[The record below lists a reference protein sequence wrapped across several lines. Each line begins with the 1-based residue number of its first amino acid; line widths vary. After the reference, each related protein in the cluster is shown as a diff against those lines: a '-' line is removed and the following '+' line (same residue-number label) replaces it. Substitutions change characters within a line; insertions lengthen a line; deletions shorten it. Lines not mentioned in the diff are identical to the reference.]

1 MRVIH
6 IFSALYQG
14 GAESQL
20 ERLIYASDNIEHIV
34 ISLSNVRTN
43 LSNRLEERGVLV
55 IYCGIGY
62 NPVGIFK
69 LRKILKKKIIPDT
82 VVQCWMYHAN
92 LIGWLSLVGVKVPI
106 FWNIRRSVIPNGFT
120 GLVSMVSSIIS
131 WFSKVKIFCNS
142 KSGIDSHIKSG
153 YCKEKFAYVPNG
165 FFKPS
170 KVFDISAYESTINSN
185 NINICCVG
193 RFHHD
198 KGQDLLLDAICLIKD
213 ELGESLWN
221 RVRFYFIGR
230 GFRESKKIK
239 SIVQEY
245 DLSENVFFLGEL
257 GDVDNILRRMDI
269 FCLPSRTE
277 GFPNVLV
284 EAMFAGLP
292 CVSTNVGDVKEILPE
307 NNVIVKPKSSSELAF
322 GMLSLINATDEVRN
336 EIGQKN
342 REYVNRN
349 FDIHITSSIYFE
361 NYQKVLISNLNR
373 GQNDCKK

>member
-1 MRVIH
+1 M
-6 IFSALYQG
+6 
-14 GAESQL
+14 
-20 ERLIYASDNIEHIV
+20 
-34 ISLSNVRTN
+34 
-43 LSNRLEERGVLV
+43 
-55 IYCGIGY
+55 
-62 NPVGIFK
+62 
-69 LRKILKKKIIPDT
+69 
-82 VVQCWMYHAN
+82 
-92 LIGWLSLVGVKVPI
+92 
-106 FWNIRRSVIPNGFT
+106 
-120 GLVSMVSSIIS
+120 
-131 WFSKVKIFCNS
+131 
-142 KSGIDSHIKSG
+142 
-153 YCKEKFAYVPNG
+153 
-165 FFKPS
+165 
-170 KVFDISAYESTINSN
+170 
-185 NINICCVG
+185 
-193 RFHHD
+193 
-198 KGQDLLLDAICLIKD
+198 DAICLIKD

-322 GMLSLINATDEVRN
+322 GILSFINATDEVRN

-342 REYVNRN
+342 REYVNKN
-349 FDIHITSSIYFE
+349 FDIHITSSIYFK